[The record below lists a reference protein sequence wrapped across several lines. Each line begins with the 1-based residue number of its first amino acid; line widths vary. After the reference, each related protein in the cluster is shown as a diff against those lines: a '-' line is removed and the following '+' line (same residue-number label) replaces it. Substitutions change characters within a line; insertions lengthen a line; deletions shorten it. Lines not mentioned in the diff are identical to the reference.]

1 MSSPP
6 NKKEFIRPE
15 SDVLPSLVLEEECLM
30 QETVKDESVN
40 NLKEKVFELENS
52 IVKLNIDQE
61 KVFGEKEKQLGDL
74 NK

>member
-15 SDVLPSLVLEEECLM
+15 SDVLLSLVLEEE
-30 QETVKDESVN
+30 TGKDESVN
-40 NLKEKVFELENS
+40 TLKEKKFELENS
-52 IVKLNIDQE
+52 ILKLNIDQK
-61 KVFGEKEKQLGDL
+61 KVFGEKEKQLGDI